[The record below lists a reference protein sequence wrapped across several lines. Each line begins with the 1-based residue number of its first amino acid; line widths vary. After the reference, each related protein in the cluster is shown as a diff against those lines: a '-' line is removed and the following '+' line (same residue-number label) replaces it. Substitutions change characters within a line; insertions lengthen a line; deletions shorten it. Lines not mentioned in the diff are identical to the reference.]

1 MSLLLALPPS
11 VSAFNLVG
19 LRLAQPMRPALHAA
33 MSAKDLGGGID
44 KETHDLWRPGE
55 AVDPARNL
63 LQLLDL
69 WDEEQDG
76 AADECSIS
84 DAGENAGCC
93 MLGPEVRRLHLES
106 VQNQMRCSRPPLC
119 CLSAADL
126 MQKTQ
131 THAVSPCVCAA
142 QPLEALCD
150 RLDMATE
157 AAELA
162 KVFEMVLKEAADFHD
177 SGAEVP
183 TACVTVDKMRATIR
197 DKVAKRIEAGTSY
210 YV

>member
-19 LRLAQPMRPALHAA
+19 LRVAQPMRPALHAA

-106 VQNQMRCSRPPLC
+106 VQNQMRCSRPPLSQLLISC
-119 CLSAADL
+119 KRLNL
-126 MQKTQ
+126 MRFSRACALRS
-131 THAVSPCVCAA
+131 HSRPC
-142 QPLEALCD
+142 
-150 RLDMATE
+150 AT
-157 AAELA
+157 AWTWPQRRRSLQR
-162 KVFEMVLKEAADFHD
+162 
-177 SGAEVP
+177 SS
-183 TACVTVDKMRATIR
+183 RW
-197 DKVAKRIEAGTSY
+197 S
-210 YV
+210 